1 MSEIFDD
8 LLREYERT
16 ISFRDTRYDDQRKA
30 RTALV
35 EYVTGIEAELARLR
49 EAARWIP
56 VEERLP
62 EREKGGRFSIDVSV
76 VTVGRRVT
84 KAYCNIENRRWID
97 PETEEY
103 IDITHWRALPEPPE
117 VE

>member
-1 MSEIFDD
+1 MSEFED
-8 LLREYERT
+8 LVLEYEGGFPG
-16 ISFRDTRYDDQRKA
+16 SGPNWAAYEKMKA
-30 RTALV
+30 RGRYL
-35 EYVTGIEAELARLR
+35 EEENARLR
-49 EAARWIP
+49 DAARWIP

-103 IDITHWRALPEPPE
+103 IDITHWRPLPEPPE